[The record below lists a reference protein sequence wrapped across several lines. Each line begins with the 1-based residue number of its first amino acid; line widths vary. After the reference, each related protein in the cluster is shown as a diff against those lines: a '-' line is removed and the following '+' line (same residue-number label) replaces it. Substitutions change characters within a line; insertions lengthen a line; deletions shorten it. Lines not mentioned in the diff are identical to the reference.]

1 MATEYAEPQ
10 RSLPVS
16 GSFDVVV
23 AGGGIAG
30 VAAAVAAARNGASV
44 CLIEKEYALGGLAT
58 IGLVIVYL
66 PICDGHGRKV
76 CGGLAEEL
84 LLLSAA
90 EGAGEVPAC
99 WLPGG
104 DRGERE
110 KHRYYLEYNA
120 ASYILALERLVL
132 DHGVKLLYD
141 TRCCGVLAAD
151 SGGIAALIVENKSG
165 RSAIE
170 CRAVVDATG
179 DADICAH
186 AGERTT
192 SLATNSAS
200 GWYYSL
206 VDGSPLL
213 HKLYQPYDP
222 AGAVVLPGADRGFA
236 GDDAT
241 EVTAHVIASRNL
253 IRDHQKKL
261 RSDNPRSP
269 VLPFMIP
276 TFPGFRMTRRLVG
289 EVEMDADDRREY
301 PDSIGL
307 ISDWRRRGPV
317 YSIPLRALQ
326 GVRARNLLVAGR
338 CISSVGHG
346 WDMTRVIPP
355 CAVTGEAAG
364 TGAAM
369 IAGTGGL
376 ETGALQERLRG
387 QGNLLCPKDLG

>member
-1 MATEYAEPQ
+1 MANEYLEPQ
-10 RSLPVS
+10 RTIPVY
-16 GSFDVVV
+16 GSFDVAV

-66 PICDGHGRKV
+66 PICDGRGTKI

-99 WLPGG
+99 WRPDG
-104 DRGERE
+104 DPAERE
-110 KHRYYLEYNA
+110 KRRYYLEYNA
-120 ASYILALERLVL
+120 ASYILALEQLVL
-132 DHGVKLLYD
+132 DHNVKLLYD
-141 TRCCGVLAAD
+141 TRCAGVQTSD
-151 SGGIAALIVENKSG
+151 DGEVTALVVENKSG

-179 DADICAH
+179 DADICAY
-186 AGERTT
+186 AGEETK

-206 VDGSPLL
+206 VDGSPHL
-213 HKLYQPYDP
+213 HKLHEPFDP
-222 AGAVVLPGADRGFA
+222 AGAVVMPGAARGFA
-236 GDDAT
+236 GDDAD
-241 EVTAHVIASRNL
+241 EVTDHVIASRNL
-253 IRDHQKKL
+253 IRHHQAEL
-261 RSDNPRSP
+261 RAEHPDSA
-269 VLPFMIP
+269 VLPFLIP

-307 ISDWRRRGPV
+307 IPDWRRRGPV
-317 YSIPLRALQ
+317 YSIPLRAIQ
-326 GVRARNLLVAGR
+326 GRQAKNLFAAGR
-338 CISSVGHG
+338 CVSSVGHG

-355 CAVTGEAAG
+355 CVVTGEAAG
-364 TGAAM
+364 TGGAM
-369 IAGTGGL
+369 IAREGEL
-376 ETGALQERLRG
+376 EIEALQDRLRR
-387 QGNLLCPKDLG
+387 QGNPLFLNELG

>member
-1 MATEYAEPQ
+1 MASEYPEPQ
-10 RSLPVS
+10 RTIPVY
-16 GSFDVVV
+16 GSYDVVV

-58 IGLVIVYL
+58 IGLVIAYL
-66 PICDGHGRKV
+66 PICDGRGTKV

-90 EGAGEVPAC
+90 GGAGEVPAC
-99 WLPGG
+99 WRPDG
-104 DRGERE
+104 DPAERE

-120 ASYILALERLVL
+120 ASYILALEQLVL
-132 DHGVKLLYD
+132 DHGLKLLYD
-141 TRCCGVLAAD
+141 TRCAGVVTAD
-151 SGGIAALIVENKSG
+151 AGEVVALVVENKSG

-179 DADICAH
+179 DADICAY

-206 VDGSPLL
+206 VDGSPHL
-213 HKLYQPYDP
+213 HKLYQPFDP
-222 AGAVVLPGADRGFA
+222 AGAVVMPGATRGFA
-236 GDDAT
+236 GDDAD
-241 EVTAHVIASRNL
+241 EVTEHVIASRNL
-253 IRDHQKKL
+253 IREHQTEL
-261 RSDNPRSP
+261 RSAHPESA
-269 VLPFMIP
+269 VLPFLVP
-276 TFPGFRMTRRLVG
+276 TFPGFRMTRRLAG
-289 EVEMDADDRREY
+289 EVEMDAYDRREY

-307 ISDWRRRGPV
+307 ISDWRRRGPI
-317 YSIPLRALQ
+317 YSIPLRAIQ

-355 CAVTGEAAG
+355 CVVTGEAAG
-364 TGAAM
+364 TGGAM
-369 IAGTGGL
+369 IAAAGVL
-376 ETGALQERLRG
+376 ETGELQDRLRR
-387 QGNLLCPKDLG
+387 QGNPLFLDELA